1 MQLERLALIQPLAAL
16 APLLQLGDLPQLLL
30 GGAHLPDEG
39 LLPLGRSRRHGPLLE
54 LGGVDHGYST
64 GGSLK
69 SGWTGTV
76 WRFSDFADGFGSTT
90 KQFF

>member
-39 LLPLGRSRRHGPLLE
+39 LLPLGRSRRHGPLLLE

-64 GGSLK
+64 GGLK
-69 SGWTGTV
+69 SGD
-76 WRFSDFADGFGSTT
+76 RDCLARPDFAGGFG
-90 KQFF
+90 